1 MDSNFQFDPNEIDT
15 EEMRLQAQQLADTI
29 DEQAQLDRQS
39 QELKK
44 GTERREQL
52 VKETKDVREKK
63 DGGGIKGVFKEAQ
76 SAIQGGLQDT
86 ASSLVTAP
94 ERVIDMA
101 TGKMAREGDN
111 YDPKS
116 DDFFVDSENPIETK
130 TVWGNL
136 LRGFVHFGTLAI
148 VPVKGQAAL
157 GIKIGNRLL
166 NAAAIGATSDI
177 LSKYSQED
185 NALGAIA
192 KRYPQFNNVLA
203 TKDED
208 HPAMKTFKNVM
219 EGMGI
224 GLMFDGA
231 AMAIGKVAKTDQAK
245 GLVDAVTRKE
255 ARAKNREAKR
265 IEWAK
270 QQMED
275 TTEFRAPKN
284 DPVADAHQGT
294 VRSSSEDMGDIA
306 RQQDKARAYSDTDGG
321 FDPVV
326 PEVMVE
332 RAARTAKESEEVTRG
347 VLKKLM
353 STDYFKKVE
362 GELKAQN
369 ISLSEAYKESLQFL
383 QYMGTGREAADL
395 TPEQFLAGLER
406 AKIPLGFGDVDVVVS
421 RQARTLDLVIGSLIN
436 EIRETGL
443 SGRELADIVD
453 IHDVDGPAK
462 GLLDK
467 LQFAITERKKA
478 GYAAG
483 SYLQAMSDGRKGK
496 IFEKTDLKKQK
507 EFVETKIEE
516 SKTAVK
522 AMFELADAQP
532 TDDLSKAIF
541 ELFSGMG
548 KGPSGINTIDDF
560 DKWATATIKGGNFKG
575 KMQNGQLAREVQG
588 VFIAS
593 TLSGPKTPIRA
604 ILGTSTATF
613 LRPISAM
620 VGAGLRLDGRT
631 FREAMASTNA
641 MIETIPEA
649 FQVFQTRLQSYW
661 SGDVATYASRY
672 QEKTASDVNWEA
684 LGQWAES
691 RGTDG
696 DKAAYRIANIAR
708 GLNDNKFLNYST
720 KLMAATDDAF
730 GHIIGR
736 AKMRER
742 AFVQATNNL
751 DAGDITEITPELI
764 KSYENNFYGQIF
776 DGDGAI
782 KPEAL
787 DVTFQK
793 KEATLTKDMQGFSK
807 GLNDLFEKTPWAK
820 PFFLF
825 ARTGVNGLELTAKH
839 TPLMNRFIE
848 ESNLIR
854 RATADNLE
862 DVRQFGITTPEELAQ
877 AKAVQLGRQAVGSSV
892 IFMASM
898 AYLRGE
904 LSGDGPP
911 DRQKLRTWTSGGWK
925 RRRLTVGG
933 VTVDYDA
940 IEPFNQIF
948 AAVANIGDYS
958 EMMGE
963 QWTKDHL
970 QKAAIVIGGTLASKS
985 YLVGLQQMVDLLT
998 FKPGSVPRTL
1008 ASIGN
1013 NALPLSSLRNE
1024 MGKVINPYM
1033 KELNSGINDS
1043 LRNRNLF
1050 MEPLAIE
1057 ELPIKYDILNGKPL
1071 KDYDFMTRMFNA
1083 FSPVQVNL
1091 DYSPGRK
1098 LLFESGFATN
1108 LSTFNAPDG
1117 TDLKRAPRV
1126 RSKFQEA
1133 IGKQNLEQKLNSLAK
1148 NPKIIASI
1156 KEMKADA
1163 RKGNRDLDPD
1173 KSYYHLKIIS
1183 KLFRDAEKRA
1193 WASISRDPAVEELI
1207 NKRKSMRIR
1216 EIKKLKKT
1224 RTYNDSID
1232 PLLNLYK

>member
-15 EEMRLQAQQLADTI
+15 EEMRLQANELADTI
-29 DEQAQLDRQS
+29 DQQAQRERQS
-39 QELKK
+39 QELEE

-52 VKETKDVREKK
+52 VKETKDVRDKK
-63 DGGGIKGVFKEAQ
+63 DGGGFKGVLKEAQ

-231 AMAIGKVAKTDQAK
+231 AMAIGKIAKTDQAK

-255 ARAKNREAKR
+255 ARVKNREAKR
-265 IEWAK
+265 LEWAK

-294 VRSSSEDMGDIA
+294 VRSSSDDIGDIA
-306 RQQDKARAYSDTDGG
+306 RQQDKARAYSDNDGG

-326 PEVMVE
+326 PEVQVE
-332 RAARTAKESEEVTRG
+332 RAARTAGESKEVTRG

-353 STDYFKKVE
+353 SSDYFRIEEQK
-362 GELKAQN
+362 LKAKN
-369 ISLSEAYKESLQFL
+369 ISLEEAYKESIQFL
-383 QYMGTGREAADL
+383 QYLGTGREAADL
-395 TPEQFLAGLER
+395 SPEEFLAGLKR
-406 AKIPLGFGDVDVVVS
+406 QKVDLGFGDVDVVVP
-421 RQARTLDLVIGSLIN
+421 RQARTLDLIIGSLIN
-436 EIRETGL
+436 EVRELGL
-443 SGRELADIVD
+443 AGREIADIVD
-453 IHDVDGPAK
+453 LHDVDGPAK

-483 SYLQAMSDGRKGK
+483 ASLKQFDLANRVKPS
-496 IFEKTDLKKQK
+496 KTAQK
-507 EFVETKIEE
+507 EFVEAKIEE
-516 SKTAVK
+516 SKTSIK

-541 ELFSGMG
+541 ELFSGP
-548 KGPSGINTIDDF
+548 KGINTIDDF

-684 LGQWAES
+684 LGQWAET

-854 RATADNLE
+854 RATADSLE
-862 DVRQFGITTPEELAQ
+862 DVRQFGITTPEQLAQ

-925 RRRLTVGG
+925 RRRLTVG
-933 VTVDYDA
+933 
-940 IEPFNQIF
+940 
-948 AAVANIGDYS
+948 
-958 EMMGE
+958 
-963 QWTKDHL
+963 
-970 QKAAIVIGGTLASKS
+970 
-985 YLVGLQQMVDLLT
+985 
-998 FKPGSVPRTL
+998 
-1008 ASIGN
+1008 
-1013 NALPLSSLRNE
+1013 
-1024 MGKVINPYM
+1024 
-1033 KELNSGINDS
+1033 
-1043 LRNRNLF
+1043 
-1050 MEPLAIE
+1050 
-1057 ELPIKYDILNGKPL
+1057 
-1071 KDYDFMTRMFNA
+1071 
-1083 FSPVQVNL
+1083 
-1091 DYSPGRK
+1091 
-1098 LLFESGFATN
+1098 
-1108 LSTFNAPDG
+1108 
-1117 TDLKRAPRV
+1117 
-1126 RSKFQEA
+1126 
-1133 IGKQNLEQKLNSLAK
+1133 
-1148 NPKIIASI
+1148 
-1156 KEMKADA
+1156 
-1163 RKGNRDLDPD
+1163 
-1173 KSYYHLKIIS
+1173 
-1183 KLFRDAEKRA
+1183 
-1193 WASISRDPAVEELI
+1193 
-1207 NKRKSMRIR
+1207 
-1216 EIKKLKKT
+1216 
-1224 RTYNDSID
+1224 
-1232 PLLNLYK
+1232 

>member
-1 MDSNFQFDPNEIDT
+1 MDSNFQFDPNQIDT

-39 QELKK
+39 QELQE

-52 VKETKDVREKK
+52 VKETKDVRDKK

-86 ASSLVTAP
+86 ASSLITAP

-116 DDFFVDSENPIETK
+116 DNFFVDSENPIETK

-231 AMAIGKVAKTDQAK
+231 AMAIGKIAKTDQAK

-265 IEWAK
+265 LEWAK

-362 GELKAQN
+362 ADLKAKN
-369 ISLSEAYKESLQFL
+369 IPLSEAYKESLQFL
-383 QYMGTGREAADL
+383 QYLGTGREAADL
-395 TPEQFLAGLER
+395 TPQEFLAGLER
-406 AKIPLGFGDVDVVVS
+406 VPTNLGFGKVDVVVGH
-421 RQARTLDLVIGSLIN
+421 QARTLDLIIGSLIN

-453 IHDVDGPAK
+453 LHDVDGPAK

-483 SYLQAMSDGRKGK
+483 ATLKQFDIANRVKP
-496 IFEKTDLKKQK
+496 DLKKQK

-541 ELFSGMG
+541 ELFSAMG

-649 FQVFQTRLQSYW
+649 FQVFQSRLQSYW

-684 LGQWAES
+684 LGNWAET

-742 AFVQATNNL
+742 AFVQATKNL

-776 DGDGAI
+776 DGNGAI

-793 KEATLTKDMQGFSK
+793 KEATLTKDMQGLSK
-807 GLNDLFEKTPWAK
+807 GLNDLFEKTPWIK

-839 TPLMNRFIE
+839 TPMMNRFIE

-877 AKAVQLGRQAVGSSV
+877 AKAVQYGRQAVGGSV

-933 VTVDYDA
+933 VNVDYDA

-948 AAVANIGDYS
+948 AAVANIGDYT

-963 QWTKDHL
+963 QWTEDHL
-970 QKAAIVIGGTLASKS
+970 QKLAIVIGGTLASKS
-985 YLVGLQQMVDLLT
+985 YLVGLQQLVDLLT
-998 FKPGSVPRTL
+998 FKPGTVPRTL

-1050 MEPLAIE
+1050 MEPLAVE
-1057 ELPIKYDILNGKPL
+1057 DLPIKYDILNGKPL

-1083 FSPVQVNL
+1083 FSPIQVNL

-1108 LSTFNAPDG
+1108 LSTFSAPDG
-1117 TDLKRAPRV
+1117 TDLKRAPRI

-1216 EIKKLKKT
+1216 EIKKLNKT

>member
-1 MDSNFQFDPNEIDT
+1 MDSNFQFDPTEIDT
-15 EEMRLQAQQLADTI
+15 EEMRLQANELADTI
-29 DEQAQLDRQS
+29 DQQAQRERQS
-39 QELKK
+39 QELQE

-86 ASSLVTAP
+86 VSSLVTTP

-101 TGKMAREGDN
+101 SGKMAREGDN

-136 LRGFVHFGTLAI
+136 LRGFVHFGTLAL
-148 VPVKGQAAL
+148 VPVGGQKAL
-157 GIKIGNRLL
+157 GIKIGNRIL

-245 GLVDAVTRKE
+245 GLIDAVTRKE
-255 ARAKNREAKR
+255 ARVKNREAKR
-265 IEWAK
+265 LEWAK

-275 TTEFRAPKN
+275 GTEFRAPKN

-294 VRSSSEDMGDIA
+294 VRSSSDDIGDIA
-306 RQQDKARAYSDTDGG
+306 RQQDKARAYSDNDGG

-326 PEVMVE
+326 PEVQVE
-332 RAARTAKESEEVTRG
+332 RAARTAGESKDVVRG

-353 STDYFKKVE
+353 SSDYFRIEERK
-362 GELKAQN
+362 LKAQGM
-369 ISLSEAYKESLQFL
+369 SLEEAYKDSIQFL
-383 QYMGTGREAADL
+383 QYLGTGREAADL
-395 TPEQFLAGLER
+395 TPEQFLAGLKRESR
-406 AKIPLGFGDVDVVVS
+406 DLGFGDVDVVVP
-421 RQARTLDLVIGSLIN
+421 RQARTLDLIIGSLVN
-436 EIRETGL
+436 EIKELGIA
-443 SGRELADIVD
+443 GREIADIVD
-453 IHDVDGPAK
+453 LHDVDGPAK

-483 SYLQAMSDGRKGK
+483 AGLKQFDLANRVKPS
-496 IFEKTDLKKQK
+496 KTAQK
-507 EFVETKIEE
+507 EFVEAKIEE
-516 SKTAVK
+516 SKTSIK

-541 ELFSGMG
+541 ELFSGP
-548 KGPSGINTIDDF
+548 KGINTIDDF

-854 RATADNLE
+854 RATADSLE
-862 DVRQFGITTPEELAQ
+862 DVRQFGITTPEQLAQ

-911 DRQKLRTWTSGGWK
+911 DRQKARTWTSGGWK
-925 RRRLTVGG
+925 RRRLKVGG
-933 VTVDYDA
+933 VIVDYDA

-963 QWTKDHL
+963 QWTEDHL
-970 QKAAIVIGGTLASKS
+970 QKVAIVIGGTLASKS

-1024 MGKVINPYM
+1024 MGKIINPYM

-1071 KDYDFMTRMFNA
+1071 RDYDFMTRMFNA
-1083 FSPVQVNL
+1083 FSPIQVNL

-1098 LLFESGFATN
+1098 LLFESGFSTN
-1108 LSTFNAPDG
+1108 LSTYNAPDG
-1117 TDLKRAPRV
+1117 TDLKRAPRI

-1133 IGKQNLEQKLNSLAK
+1133 IGKQNLEAKLNRLAK

-1173 KSYYHLKIIS
+1173 KSYHHLKIIS
-1183 KLFRDAEKRA
+1183 KLFRDAEALA
-1193 WASISRDPAVEELI
+1193 WSSISRDPAVEELI
-1207 NKRKSMRIR
+1207 NKRKSMKIR
-1216 EIKKLKKT
+1216 QRRKLEKT
-1224 RTYNDSID
+1224 KTYNDSID

>member
-86 ASSLVTAP
+86 VSSLVTTP

-111 YDPKS
+111 YDPRS

-1173 KSYYHLKIIS
+1173 NSYYHLKIIS

-1207 NKRKSMRIR
+1207 NKRKSMKIR

>member
-1 MDSNFQFDPNEIDT
+1 MDSNFQFDPSQIDT
-15 EEMRLQAQQLADTI
+15 EEMRLQANELADTI
-29 DEQAQLDRQS
+29 DQQAQRERQS
-39 QELKK
+39 QELQE
-44 GTERREQL
+44 GQERREQL

-63 DGGGIKGVFKEAQ
+63 DGGGFKGVLKEAQ

-86 ASSLVTAP
+86 ASSLITAP

-101 TGKMAREGDN
+101 SGKMAKEGEN

-231 AMAIGKVAKTDQAK
+231 AMAIGKAAKTDQVK

-255 ARAKNREAKR
+255 ARVKNREAKR
-265 IEWAK
+265 LEWAR

-294 VRSSSEDMGDIA
+294 VRSSSDDIGDIA

-353 STDYFKKVE
+353 SSDYFKKTE
-362 GELKAQN
+362 ADLKSKN
-369 ISLSEAYKESLQFL
+369 ISLDEAYKESIQFL
-383 QYMGTGREAADL
+383 QYLGTGREAADL
-395 TPEQFLAGLER
+395 TPEQFLAGLKR
-406 AKIPLGFGDVDVVVS
+406 QKIDLGFGDVDVVVP

-436 EIRETGL
+436 EIKELGL
-443 SGRELADIVD
+443 AGREIAEIVD
-453 IHDVDGPAK
+453 LHDVDGPAK

-483 SYLQAMSDGRKGK
+483 ASLKQ
-496 IFEKTDLKKQK
+496 FDLANRTKPSKALQK
-507 EFVETKIEE
+507 EFLDAKIEE
-516 SKTAVK
+516 SKTSIK

-541 ELFSGMG
+541 ELFSGP
-548 KGPSGINTIDDF
+548 KGINTIDDF

-575 KMQNGQLAREVQG
+575 KMLNGQLAREVQG
-588 VFIAS
+588 VFVAS

-649 FQVFQTRLQSYW
+649 FQIFQTRLQSYW

-684 LGQWAES
+684 LGQWAET

-787 DVTFQK
+787 DVQFQK

-854 RATADNLE
+854 RATPDSLE
-862 DVRQFGITTPEELAQ
+862 DVRQFGITTPEQLAQ

-911 DRQKLRTWTSGGWK
+911 DRSKLRTWISGGWK

-963 QWTKDHL
+963 QWTEDHL
-970 QKAAIVIGGTLASKS
+970 QKLAIVIGGTLASKS

-1024 MGKVINPYM
+1024 MGKIINPYM

-1050 MEPLAIE
+1050 MEPLAVE
-1057 ELPIKYDILNGKPL
+1057 DLPIKYDILNGKPL
-1071 KDYDFMTRMFNA
+1071 KNYDFMTRMFNA
-1083 FSPVQVNL
+1083 FSPIQVNL

-1108 LSTFNAPDG
+1108 LSTFSAPDG
-1117 TDLKRAPRV
+1117 TDLKRAPRI

-1133 IGKQNLEQKLNSLAK
+1133 IGKQNLEAQLNRLAK
-1148 NPKIIASI
+1148 NPKIINSL

-1173 KSYYHLKIIS
+1173 KTYYHLKIIS
-1183 KLFRDAEKRA
+1183 KLFRDAERKA

-1207 NKRKSMRIR
+1207 NERRNKKIRQYRKLEKTKR
-1216 EIKKLKKT
+1216 
-1224 RTYNDSID
+1224 YNDSID
-1232 PLLNLYK
+1232 PLLNIYR

>member
-39 QELKK
+39 QELKE

-52 VKETKDVREKK
+52 VKETKDVRDKK

-111 YDPKS
+111 YDPRS

-353 STDYFKKVE
+353 STDYFKKTE
-362 GELKAQN
+362 ADLKAQN

-436 EIRETGL
+436 EIKETGL

-453 IHDVDGPAK
+453 LHDVDGPAK

-467 LQFAITERKKA
+467 LQYAITERKKA

-684 LGQWAES
+684 LGQWAET

-862 DVRQFGITTPEELAQ
+862 DVRQFGITTPEQLAQ

-948 AAVANIGDYS
+948 AAVANIGDYT

-963 QWTKDHL
+963 QWTEDHL
-970 QKAAIVIGGTLASKS
+970 QKLAIVIGGTLASKS

-1024 MGKVINPYM
+1024 MGKIINPYM

-1050 MEPLAIE
+1050 MEPLAVE
-1057 ELPIKYDILNGKPL
+1057 DLPIKYDILNGKPL
-1071 KDYDFMTRMFNA
+1071 KNYDFMTRMFNA

-1207 NKRKSMRIR
+1207 NKRKSMKIR

>member
-1 MDSNFQFDPNEIDT
+1 MDSNFQFDPNQIDT
-15 EEMRLQAQQLADTI
+15 EEMRLQANELADTI
-29 DEQAQLDRQS
+29 DQQAQRERQS
-39 QELKK
+39 QELQE
-44 GTERREQL
+44 GQERREQL
-52 VKETKDVREKK
+52 VKETKDVRDKK
-63 DGGGIKGVFKEAQ
+63 DGGGFKGVLKEAQ

-86 ASSLVTAP
+86 ASSLITAP

-231 AMAIGKVAKTDQAK
+231 AMAIGKIAKTDQAK

-255 ARAKNREAKR
+255 ARVKNREAKR
-265 IEWAK
+265 LEWAK

-294 VRSSSEDMGDIA
+294 VRSSSDDIGDIA

-326 PEVMVE
+326 PEVQVE
-332 RAARTAKESEEVTRG
+332 RAARTAGESKEVTRG

-353 STDYFKKVE
+353 SSDYFRIEEQK
-362 GELKAQN
+362 LKAKN
-369 ISLSEAYKESLQFL
+369 ISLEEAYKESIQFL
-383 QYMGTGREAADL
+383 QYLGTGREAADL
-395 TPEQFLAGLER
+395 SPEEFLAGLKR
-406 AKIPLGFGDVDVVVS
+406 QKVDLGFGDVDVVVP
-421 RQARTLDLVIGSLIN
+421 RQARTLDLIIGSLIN
-436 EIRETGL
+436 EVRELGL
-443 SGRELADIVD
+443 AGREIADIVD
-453 IHDVDGPAK
+453 LHDVDGPAK

-483 SYLQAMSDGRKGK
+483 ASLKQFDLANRVKPS
-496 IFEKTDLKKQK
+496 KTAQK
-507 EFVETKIEE
+507 EFVEAKIEE
-516 SKTAVK
+516 SKTSIK

-541 ELFSGMG
+541 ELFSGP
-548 KGPSGINTIDDF
+548 KGINTIDDF

-854 RATADNLE
+854 RATADTLE

-911 DRQKLRTWTSGGWK
+911 DRQKLRTWISGCWK

-963 QWTKDHL
+963 QWTEDHL
-970 QKAAIVIGGTLASKS
+970 QKLAIVIGGTLASKS

-1043 LRNRNLF
+1043 LKNRNLF
-1050 MEPLAIE
+1050 MEPLAVE
-1057 ELPIKYDILNGKPL
+1057 DLPIKYDILNGKPL
-1071 KDYDFMTRMFNA
+1071 KNYDFMTRMFNA

-1108 LSTFNAPDG
+1108 LSTFSAPDG
-1117 TDLKRAPRV
+1117 TDLKRAPRI

-1133 IGKQNLEQKLNSLAK
+1133 IGKQNLEAKLNRLAK

-1183 KLFRDAEKRA
+1183 KLFRDAEALA
-1193 WASISRDPAVEELI
+1193 WSSISRDPAVEELI
-1207 NKRKSMRIR
+1207 NNRKGMKIR
-1216 EIKKLKKT
+1216 QRRKLEKT
-1224 RTYNDSID
+1224 KTYNDSID